1 MTMSKELKVSFY
13 LRKNEVKDDGSA
25 AILGRIQLGKSM
37 AQFSAKV
44 NVPIKLWDTTS
55 ARALGKSKQALSI
68 NKELDKINVEIN
80 SHYKRLAEKSDVVT
94 ATQLKDAFQGI
105 ATSQDTLVQLYHRQ
119 NELFKQKVGINRT
132 LATYK
137 CHVVSLN
144 HLKRF
149 LKKKYNVEDVPFQLL
164 DPSFIE
170 SYDHYLRIQLKFTS
184 NTIIRII
191 GHLKHAVHSAINE
204 GIITRDPFSEYTYQ
218 TESLKPKSLTAEELD
233 KLMNTPLGKAN
244 LYLVRDMFLFS
255 VFTGLAYSDVKNL
268 TEDNLAK
275 DADGMWWIHTKRQ
288 KTGSE
293 CHIPLLELPLQIIEK
308 YRGLNDNGK
317 LLVMLSCSK
326 TNINLKKI
334 AKICGIDKRVHYH
347 QARHCY
353 ASLIMLSQ
361 GISME
366 TTSKLLGHRDIRST
380 HIYARVSTEKINSDM
395 KNLNQR
401 LQSNYQLA
409 D

>member
-1 MTMSKELKVSFY
+1 MSKELKVSFY
-13 LRKNEVKDDGSA
+13 LRKNEVKNDGSA

-68 NKELDKINVEIN
+68 NKELDKINVEVN

-105 ATSQDTLVQLYHRQ
+105 ATSQDTLVQLYHKQ

-184 NTIIRII
+184 
-191 GHLKHAVHSAINE
+191 
-204 GIITRDPFSEYTYQ
+204 
-218 TESLKPKSLTAEELD
+218 
-233 KLMNTPLGKAN
+233 
-244 LYLVRDMFLFS
+244 
-255 VFTGLAYSDVKNL
+255 
-268 TEDNLAK
+268 
-275 DADGMWWIHTKRQ
+275 
-288 KTGSE
+288 
-293 CHIPLLELPLQIIEK
+293 
-308 YRGLNDNGK
+308 
-317 LLVMLSCSK
+317 
-326 TNINLKKI
+326 
-334 AKICGIDKRVHYH
+334 
-347 QARHCY
+347 
-353 ASLIMLSQ
+353 
-361 GISME
+361 
-366 TTSKLLGHRDIRST
+366 
-380 HIYARVSTEKINSDM
+380 
-395 KNLNQR
+395 
-401 LQSNYQLA
+401 
-409 D
+409 